1 MLDVL
6 MALLRDV
13 LFFTGRIQGGNSFPE
28 PLSPEAEKLA
38 IERMA
43 QGDADARC
51 SLIEHNLRLV
61 AHIAKKYTTARRE
74 ADDLIS
80 IGTVGLIKAVATF
93 KAGKGNT
100 LVTYASKC
108 IENEILMHLRTEKKQ
123 AGEVSISDPIGI
135 DRDGNEIALADVL
148 GCEAEQTHRM
158 AELSILSGQLREL
171 VENRLNGREQV
182 VIRLRY
188 GLTGGC
194 PMPQREVA
202 QILGISRS
210 YVSRIEKKALSKLRG
225 GLGDE
230 DAYL

>member
-6 MALLRDV
+6 MTLLRDV
-13 LFFTGRIQGGNSFPE
+13 LFFTGRIQSGNSFPE
-28 PLSPEAEKLA
+28 PLSPAEEKLA

-43 QGDADARC
+43 QGDAEARS

-100 LVTYASKC
+100 LATYASKC

-123 AGEVSISDPIGI
+123 AGEVSISDPIGT

-148 GCEAEQTHRM
+148 GCDAEQTHHM